1 MKKIA
6 HFFLILVLLAS
17 LGWVVWRGFTGQPGR
32 ESEKEQD
39 AASVPAAPGIRDE
52 GGSEEDS
59 PKVSLTKEQVESFHI
74 ATAPLTPCERVPE
87 LRALGQVLDPSPLI
101 TMDSDL
107 SAAEAALLA
116 SQAEFERTQSLFSGG
131 ELTSRK
137 ALETAQASFRADEIK
152 VTALRNQ
159 ARLQWGEML
168 PLEKRSE
175 FIESIVTGDNAMV
188 RVDLMVGD
196 ALPEKPTSATLFLA
210 GRETGPIAVQAIFP
224 ALSSDAL
231 TQGQG
236 YLLLAPNTG
245 RSLVPGVAVTAQLA
259 FGGKTRSGYVIPRSA
274 ILRHDGR
281 TWVFIQDETPTEFVR
296 TAVAIDTPDESGW
309 FVPAEAGGLKGDEHI
324 VISSPQLLLS
334 EEMKQAG
341 GTGEED

>member
-32 ESEKEQD
+32 GSEEDQD
-39 AASVPAAPGIRDE
+39 AASVPATPGIREE
-52 GGSEEDS
+52 GGSDEDA

-74 ATAPLTPCERVPE
+74 ATAPLTPCERIPE

-107 SAAEAALLA
+107 SAAEASLLA
-116 SQAEFERTQSLFSGG
+116 SQAEFERTQSLG
-131 ELTSRK
+131 EHTSRK
-137 ALETAQASFRADEIK
+137 ALETAQALFRVDEIK
-152 VTALRNQ
+152 VKALRHQ
-159 ARLQWGEML
+159 ARLQWGEVL

-175 FIESIVTGDNAMV
+175 FIESIVTGDTAIV

-196 ALPEKPTSATLFLA
+196 ALPEKPSSATLFLA
-210 GRETGPIAVQAIFP
+210 GRETAPIAVQAISP
-224 ALSSDAL
+224 ALSSNAQ

-236 YLLLAPNTG
+236 YLLVAKNAD
-245 RSLVPGVAVTAQLA
+245 RSLVPGVAVTARLA
-259 FGGKTRSGYVIPRSA
+259 FHGKPRSGYRIPRSA

-281 TWVFIQDETPTEFVR
+281 TWVFLQDETPNEFVR
-296 TAVAIDTPDESGW
+296 TAVAIDAPDESGW
-309 FVPAEAGGLKGDEHI
+309 FVPAEAGGLKGDELI